1 MKWIA
6 IVASIQQQQ
15 QQHWSEEFVCWFSI
29 NLSLS
34 LVLFKAIPPLLGVI
48 YLLFLHLRL
57 LRLFASIPNRALRVV
72 HSLPHFIHSRAVI
85 IIRKFHWI
93 ISQAMTL
100 NFHWLHLCCC
110 SRTKKV
116 MMMNMRYSSCAFFR
130 VWVVFFLSTSFSR
143 LMSFVDTVCSVYHSK
158 IMVYQTTTPTKG
170 GKRQNSRNFQ
180 HQTVISIGYNDHF

>member
-85 IIRKFHWI
+85 ITRKFHWI

-130 VWVVFFLSTSFSR
+130 VWVVFFSINFIQSTDVFCRYGMLRVSLENYGVSDNNTNQRREKAKLS
-143 LMSFVDTVCSVYHSK
+143 
-158 IMVYQTTTPTKG
+158 
-170 GKRQNSRNFQ
+170 
-180 HQTVISIGYNDHF
+180 